1 MLKKGRKNPNWST
14 VPTSYAQTAE
24 AEQLIGART
33 FCGARTFYGVP
44 VHVLGTVHSVCGRN
58 LRVFGS
64 GRRSA

>member
-14 VPTSYAQTAE
+14 VPASYAQTAE

-33 FCGARTFYGVP
+33 FCGARTDVP
-44 VHVLGTVHSVCGRN
+44 AHVLGTVHSVRGRN

-64 GRRSA
+64 GRRAA